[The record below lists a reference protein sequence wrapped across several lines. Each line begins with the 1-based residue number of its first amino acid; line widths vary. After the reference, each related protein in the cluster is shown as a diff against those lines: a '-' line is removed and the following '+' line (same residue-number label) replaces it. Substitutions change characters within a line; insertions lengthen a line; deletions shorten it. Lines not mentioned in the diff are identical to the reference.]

1 MLLFLLAL
9 IPVAVSFLF
18 VILDKKT
25 PFKTLPYMAKQVIYG
40 LSFGGLAI
48 LFTEVGPE
56 MNGAILNIRDSA
68 PVCAGL
74 LFGSP
79 AGLIAGTIGALYRF
93 FCVYWGGGTF
103 TRLACSLATFIAGFA
118 AAGARKFM
126 FYNKRPNAL
135 FASGIAMG
143 AEVIH
148 MLLILLTN
156 LSQMS
161 RAMNFVIDCSL
172 LMIGANAVA
181 VFLSDLA
188 VAGKDIKLGFKKPLP
203 MLTSISISV
212 LISILSLM
220 AVTGTLTYVVNYSVA
235 RNEAADLISINL
247 NDIETSI
254 EKDGIS
260 DNVKKWR
267 VGQSG
272 GVVIFEQDGT
282 FLSAYKNG
290 ELITFSDSSVFFSS
304 KQEEN
309 TLYTSKINDESIYYE
324 YQVIDNY
331 YIFAFMTVLEA
342 DLSSDATLYMTLHV
356 EILIYLTLFC
366 LIYQTVRGKITKKLH
381 KVNNALDDITK
392 GDLDTVVDVRT
403 CLEYSELSDDINH
416 TVDVLKEH
424 IKEAENRNE
433 RELELA
439 RRIQKSAVPF
449 IFPPFPKRT
458 DFDIYASMNTAKEVG
473 GDFYDFYFTDDAHF
487 AFLIADVS
495 GKGIPAAMFMMAAKT
510 LIKGLAERG
519 KTVDEVFTEANA
531 SLCEGN
537 DADMFLT
544 AWMGVINLE
553 TGHMAY
559 ANAGHNP
566 PLICR
571 KDGTF
576 EYIKD
581 KPNFILAGMD
591 GVRYTK
597 HELNLDPG
605 DTIYLYTDGVT
616 EAENE
621 EHKLYGEERLRNTLL
636 TATDK
641 TPKEICEIVQNDVIE
656 FAGDAPQS
664 DDITMVSF
672 KMNYMQRANSIIVHP
687 DLSSVDIISSFI
699 DEKLSRLNIS
709 ASITSKVMIAVDEIF
724 SNIQKYGQATRAEIA
739 FGFEDGKLGL
749 AFTDN
754 GLAFDPTQ
762 ASTPDVTLSAEERK
776 IGGLGIYLVKKLASS
791 VTYEYKDNMNQ
802 LYIVFDLTKEGG
814 AKK

>member
-18 VILDKKT
+18 VLLNKKT
-25 PFKTLPYMAKQVIYG
+25 PFKTIPYIAKQIIYG
-40 LSFGGLAI
+40 VSFGGLAI

-79 AGLIAGTIGALYRF
+79 AGIIAGLIGGLYRY

-103 TRLACSLATFIAGFA
+103 TQVACSVATVVAGLAS
-118 AAGARKFM
+118 AGARKFM

-156 LSQMS
+156 ISQIS
-161 RAMNFVIDCSL
+161 KAMNFVIDCSL

-181 VFLSDLA
+181 VFLSDLV
-188 VAGKDIKLGFKKPLP
+188 VAGKDIKLGLKKPLP
-203 MLTSISISV
+203 LLTSVSISV
-212 LISILSLM
+212 LVSILSLM
-220 AVTGTLTYVVNYSVA
+220 VVTGTLTYVVNHRVA
-235 RNEAADLISINL
+235 QNEAANLISVNL
-247 NDIETSI
+247 NDIENSI
-254 EKDGIS
+254 EKDGLNE
-260 DNVKKWR
+260 NVTKWR

-272 GVVIFEQDGT
+272 GVIVYDNRGT
-282 FLSAYKNG
+282 LLSAYKNG
-290 ELITFSDSSVFFSS
+290 ELITLSDSTVFFDG
-304 KQEEN
+304 KQTEN
-309 TLYTSKINDESIYYE
+309 TFYTSKINGENIYYE
-324 YQVIDNY
+324 YNAVDNY
-331 YIFAFMTVLEA
+331 YVFAFMTVIEA
-342 DLSSDATLYMTLHV
+342 DMSSDATLYMMLYV
-356 EILIYLTLFC
+356 EILIYLTIFC

-381 KVNNALDDITK
+381 KVNNCLDEITQ
-392 GDLDTVVDVRT
+392 GNLDTVVDVRT

-416 TVDVLKEH
+416 TVDTLKEH

-449 IFPPFPKRT
+449 IFPPFPKRD
-458 DFDIYASMNTAKEVG
+458 DFDIFASMNTAKEVG
-473 GDFYDFYFTDDAHF
+473 GDFYDFYFTDDVHF

-544 AWMGVINLE
+544 AWIGVVNLE

-559 ANAGHNP
+559 TNAGHNP
-566 PLICR
+566 PLLCR
-571 KDGTF
+571 KGETF
-576 EYIKD
+576 EYVKD
-581 KPNFILAGMD
+581 KPNFILAGMN
-591 GVRYTK
+591 GVKYKK

-621 EHKLYGEERLRNTLL
+621 EHKLYGEERLKTILL
-636 TATDK
+636 DAREK
-641 TPKEICEIVQNDVIE
+641 SPKEICTIVGEDVKE
-656 FAGDAPQS
+656 FVGEAPQS
-664 DDITMVSF
+664 DDITMVAF
-672 KMNYMQRANSIIVHP
+672 KMNYMKSTNSITVRP
-687 DLSSVDIISSFI
+687 DLASVDIISTFI
-699 DEKLSRLNIS
+699 DEKLSKLNIP
-709 ASITSKVMIAVDEIF
+709 ATITSKVQIAVDEIF
-724 SNIQKYGQATRAEIA
+724 SNIQKYGKATRAKIS
-739 FGFEDGKLGL
+739 FGFNDGKLAL
-749 AFTDN
+749 TFTDN

-762 ASTPDVTLSAEERK
+762 ASTPDVTLSVKERQ

-791 VTYEYKDNMNQ
+791 VTYEYKDNTNN
-802 LYIVFDLTKEGG
+802 LYIIFDLTNEG

>member
-18 VILDKKT
+18 VLLNKKT
-25 PFKTLPYMAKQVIYG
+25 PFKTIPYIAKQIIYG
-40 LSFGGLAI
+40 VSFGGLAI

-79 AGLIAGTIGALYRF
+79 AGIIAGLIGGLYRY

-103 TRLACSLATFIAGFA
+103 TQVACSVATVVAGLAS
-118 AAGARKFM
+118 AGARKFM

-156 LSQMS
+156 ISQIS
-161 RAMNFVIDCSL
+161 KAMNFVIDCSL

-181 VFLSDLA
+181 VFLSDLV
-188 VAGKDIKLGFKKPLP
+188 VAGKDIKLGLKKPLP
-203 MLTSISISV
+203 LLTSVSISV
-212 LISILSLM
+212 LVSILSLM
-220 AVTGTLTYVVNYSVA
+220 VVTGTLTYVVNHRVA
-235 RNEAADLISINL
+235 QNEAANLISVNL
-247 NDIETSI
+247 NDIENSI
-254 EKDGIS
+254 EKDGLNE
-260 DNVKKWR
+260 NVTKWR

-272 GVVIFEQDGT
+272 GVIVYDNRGT
-282 FLSAYKNG
+282 LLSAYKNG
-290 ELITFSDSSVFFSS
+290 ELITLSDSTVFFDS
-304 KQEEN
+304 KQTEN
-309 TLYTSKINDESIYYE
+309 TFYTSKINGENIYYE
-324 YQVIDNY
+324 YNAVDNY
-331 YIFAFMTVLEA
+331 YVFAFMTVIEA
-342 DLSSDATLYMTLHV
+342 DMSSDATLYMMLYV
-356 EILIYLTLFC
+356 EILIYLTIFC

-381 KVNNALDDITK
+381 KVNNCLDEITQ
-392 GDLDTVVDVRT
+392 GNLDTVVDVRT

-416 TVDVLKEH
+416 TVDTLKEH

-449 IFPPFPKRT
+449 IFPPFPKRD
-458 DFDIYASMNTAKEVG
+458 DFDIFASMNTAKEVG
-473 GDFYDFYFTDDAHF
+473 GDFYDFYFTDDVHF

-544 AWMGVINLE
+544 AWIGVVNLE

-559 ANAGHNP
+559 TNAGHNP
-566 PLICR
+566 PLLCR
-571 KDGTF
+571 KGETF
-576 EYIKD
+576 EYVKD
-581 KPNFILAGMD
+581 KPNFILAGMN
-591 GVRYTK
+591 GVKYKK

-621 EHKLYGEERLRNTLL
+621 EHKLYGEERLKTILL
-636 TATDK
+636 DAREK
-641 TPKEICEIVQNDVIE
+641 SPKEICTIVGEDVKE
-656 FAGDAPQS
+656 FVGEAPQS
-664 DDITMVSF
+664 DDITMVAF
-672 KMNYMQRANSIIVHP
+672 KMNYMKSTNSITVRP
-687 DLSSVDIISSFI
+687 DLASVDIISTFI
-699 DEKLSRLNIS
+699 DEKLSKLNIP
-709 ASITSKVMIAVDEIF
+709 ATITSKVQIAVDEIF
-724 SNIQKYGQATRAEIA
+724 SNIQKYGKATRAKIS
-739 FGFEDGKLGL
+739 FGFNDGKLAL
-749 AFTDN
+749 TFTDN

-762 ASTPDVTLSAEERK
+762 ASTPDVTLSVKERQ

-791 VTYEYKDNMNQ
+791 VTYEYKDNTNN
-802 LYIVFDLTKEGG
+802 LYIIFDLTNEG

>member
-9 IPVAVSFLF
+9 IPGAVSFLF
-18 VILDKKT
+18 VLLNKKT
-25 PFKTLPYMAKQVIYG
+25 PFKTIPYIAKQIIYG
-40 LSFGGLAI
+40 VSFGGLAI

-79 AGLIAGTIGALYRF
+79 AGIIAGLIGGLYRY

-103 TRLACSLATFIAGFA
+103 TQVACSVATVVAGLAS
-118 AAGARKFM
+118 AGARKFM

-135 FASGIAMG
+135 FAGGIAMG

-156 LSQMS
+156 ISQIS
-161 RAMNFVIDCSL
+161 KAMNFVIDCSL

-181 VFLSDLA
+181 VFLSDLV
-188 VAGKDIKLGFKKPLP
+188 VAGKDIKLGLKKPLP
-203 MLTSISISV
+203 LLTSVSISV
-212 LISILSLM
+212 LVSILSLM
-220 AVTGTLTYVVNYSVA
+220 VVTGTLTYVVNHRVA
-235 RNEAADLISINL
+235 QNEAANLISVNL
-247 NDIETSI
+247 NDIESSI
-254 EKDGIS
+254 EKDGLNE
-260 DNVKKWR
+260 NVTKWR

-272 GVVIFEQDGT
+272 GVIVYDNSGT
-282 FLSAYKNG
+282 LLSAYKNG
-290 ELITFSDSSVFFSS
+290 ELITLSDSTVFFDG
-304 KQEEN
+304 KQTEN
-309 TLYTSKINDESIYYE
+309 TFYTSKINGENIYYE
-324 YQVIDNY
+324 YTAVDNY
-331 YIFAFMTVLEA
+331 YVFAFMTVIEA
-342 DLSSDATLYMTLHV
+342 DMSSDATLYMMLYV
-356 EILIYLTLFC
+356 EILIYLTIFC

-381 KVNNALDDITK
+381 KVNNCLDEITQ
-392 GDLDTVVDVRT
+392 GNLDMVVDVRT

-416 TVDVLKEH
+416 TVDTLKEH

-449 IFPPFPKRT
+449 IFPPFPKRD
-458 DFDIYASMNTAKEVG
+458 DFDIFASMNTAKEVG
-473 GDFYDFYFTDDAHF
+473 GDFYDFYFTDDVHF

-544 AWMGVINLE
+544 AWIGVVNLE

-559 ANAGHNP
+559 TNAGHNP
-566 PLICR
+566 PLLCR
-571 KDGTF
+571 KGETF

-581 KPNFILAGMD
+581 KPNFILAGMN
-591 GVRYTK
+591 GVKYKK

-621 EHKLYGEERLRNTLL
+621 EHKLYGEERLKTILL
-636 TATDK
+636 DAREK
-641 TPKEICEIVQNDVIE
+641 SPKEICTIVGEDVKE
-656 FAGDAPQS
+656 FVGEAPQS
-664 DDITMVSF
+664 DDITMVAF
-672 KMNYMQRANSIIVHP
+672 KMNYMKSTNSITIRP
-687 DLSSVDIISSFI
+687 DLASVDIISTFI
-699 DEKLSRLNIS
+699 DEKLSKLNIP
-709 ASITSKVMIAVDEIF
+709 ATITSKVQIAVDEIF
-724 SNIQKYGQATRAEIA
+724 SNIQKYGKATRAKIS
-739 FGFEDGKLGL
+739 FGFNDGKLAL
-749 AFTDN
+749 TFTDN

-762 ASTPDVTLSAEERK
+762 ASTPDVTLSVKERQ

-791 VTYEYKDNMNQ
+791 VTYEYKDNTNN
-802 LYIVFDLTKEGG
+802 LYIIFDLTNEG

>member
-18 VILDKKT
+18 VLLNKKT
-25 PFKTLPYMAKQVIYG
+25 PFKTIPYIAKQIIYG
-40 LSFGGLAI
+40 VSFGGLAI

-79 AGLIAGTIGALYRF
+79 AGIIAGLIGGLYRY

-103 TRLACSLATFIAGFA
+103 TQVACSVATVVAGLAS
-118 AAGARKFM
+118 AGARKFM

-156 LSQMS
+156 ISQIS
-161 RAMNFVIDCSL
+161 KAMNFVIDCSL

-181 VFLSDLA
+181 VFLSDLV
-188 VAGKDIKLGFKKPLP
+188 VAGKDIKLGLKKPLP
-203 MLTSISISV
+203 LLTSVSISV
-212 LISILSLM
+212 LVSILSLM
-220 AVTGTLTYVVNYSVA
+220 VVTGTLTYVVNHRVA
-235 RNEAADLISINL
+235 QNEAANLISVNL
-247 NDIETSI
+247 NDIENSI
-254 EKDGIS
+254 EKDGLNE
-260 DNVKKWR
+260 NVTKWR

-272 GVVIFEQDGT
+272 GVIVYDNSGT
-282 FLSAYKNG
+282 LLSAYKNG
-290 ELITFSDSSVFFSS
+290 ELITLSDSTVFFDG
-304 KQEEN
+304 KQTEN
-309 TLYTSKINDESIYYE
+309 TFYTSKINGENIYYE
-324 YQVIDNY
+324 YNAVDNY
-331 YIFAFMTVLEA
+331 YVFAFMTVIEA
-342 DLSSDATLYMTLHV
+342 DMSSDATLYMMLYV
-356 EILIYLTLFC
+356 EILIYLTIFC

-381 KVNNALDDITK
+381 KVNNCLDEITQ
-392 GDLDTVVDVRT
+392 GNLDTVVDVRT

-416 TVDVLKEH
+416 TVDTLKEH

-449 IFPPFPKRT
+449 IFPPFPKRD
-458 DFDIYASMNTAKEVG
+458 DFDIFASMNTAKEVG
-473 GDFYDFYFTDDAHF
+473 GDFYDFYFTDDVHF

-544 AWMGVINLE
+544 AWIGVVNLE

-559 ANAGHNP
+559 TNAGHNP
-566 PLICR
+566 PLLCR
-571 KDGTF
+571 KGETF
-576 EYIKD
+576 EYVKD
-581 KPNFILAGMD
+581 KPNFILAGMN
-591 GVRYTK
+591 GVKYKK

-621 EHKLYGEERLRNTLL
+621 EHKLYGEERLKTILL
-636 TATDK
+636 DAREK
-641 TPKEICEIVQNDVIE
+641 SPKEICTIVGEDVKE
-656 FAGDAPQS
+656 FVGEAPQS
-664 DDITMVSF
+664 DDITMVAF
-672 KMNYMQRANSIIVHP
+672 KMNYMKSTNSITVRP
-687 DLSSVDIISSFI
+687 DLASVDIISTFI
-699 DEKLSRLNIS
+699 DEKLSKLNIP
-709 ASITSKVMIAVDEIF
+709 ATITSKVQIAVDEIF
-724 SNIQKYGQATRAEIA
+724 SNIQKYGKATRAKIS
-739 FGFEDGKLGL
+739 FGFNDGKLAL
-749 AFTDN
+749 TFTDN

-762 ASTPDVTLSAEERK
+762 ASTPDVTLSVKERQ

-791 VTYEYKDNMNQ
+791 VTYEYKDNTNN
-802 LYIVFDLTKEGG
+802 LYIIFDLTNEG

>member
-18 VILDKKT
+18 VLLNKKT
-25 PFKTLPYMAKQVIYG
+25 PFKTIPYIAKQIIYG
-40 LSFGGLAI
+40 VSFGGLAI

-79 AGLIAGTIGALYRF
+79 AGIIAGLIGGLYRY

-103 TRLACSLATFIAGFA
+103 TQVACSVATVVAGLAS
-118 AAGARKFM
+118 AGARKFM

-156 LSQMS
+156 ISQIS
-161 RAMNFVIDCSL
+161 KAMNFVIDCSL

-181 VFLSDLA
+181 VFLSDLV
-188 VAGKDIKLGFKKPLP
+188 VAGKDIKLGLKKPLP
-203 MLTSISISV
+203 LLTSVSISV
-212 LISILSLM
+212 LVSILSLM
-220 AVTGTLTYVVNYSVA
+220 VVTGTLTYVVNHRVA
-235 RNEAADLISINL
+235 QNEAANLISVNL
-247 NDIETSI
+247 NDIENSI
-254 EKDGIS
+254 EKDGLNE
-260 DNVKKWR
+260 NVTKWR

-272 GVVIFEQDGT
+272 GVIVYDNSGT
-282 FLSAYKNG
+282 LLSAYKNG
-290 ELITFSDSSVFFSS
+290 ELITLSDSTVFFDG
-304 KQEEN
+304 KQTEN
-309 TLYTSKINDESIYYE
+309 TFYTSKINGENIYYE
-324 YQVIDNY
+324 YTAVDNY
-331 YIFAFMTVLEA
+331 YVFAFMTVIEA
-342 DLSSDATLYMTLHV
+342 DMSSDATLYMMLYV
-356 EILIYLTLFC
+356 EILIYLTIFC

-381 KVNNALDDITK
+381 KVNNCLDEITQ
-392 GDLDTVVDVRT
+392 GNLDTVVDVRT

-416 TVDVLKEH
+416 TVDTLKEH

-449 IFPPFPKRT
+449 IFPPFPKRD
-458 DFDIYASMNTAKEVG
+458 DFDIFASMNTAKEVG
-473 GDFYDFYFTDDAHF
+473 GDFYDFYFTDDVHF

-544 AWMGVINLE
+544 AWIGVVNLE

-559 ANAGHNP
+559 TNAGHNP
-566 PLICR
+566 PLLCR
-571 KDGTF
+571 KGETF
-576 EYIKD
+576 EYVKD
-581 KPNFILAGMD
+581 KPNFILAGMN
-591 GVRYTK
+591 GVKYKK

-621 EHKLYGEERLRNTLL
+621 EHKLYGEERLKTILL
-636 TATDK
+636 DAREK
-641 TPKEICEIVQNDVIE
+641 SPKEICTIVGEDVKE
-656 FAGDAPQS
+656 FVGEAPQS
-664 DDITMVSF
+664 DDITMVAF
-672 KMNYMQRANSIIVHP
+672 KMNYMKSTNSITVRP
-687 DLSSVDIISSFI
+687 DLASVDIISTFI
-699 DEKLSRLNIS
+699 DEKLSKLNIP
-709 ASITSKVMIAVDEIF
+709 ATITSKVQIAVDEIF
-724 SNIQKYGQATRAEIA
+724 SNIQKYGKATRAKIS
-739 FGFEDGKLGL
+739 FGFNDGKLAL
-749 AFTDN
+749 TFTDN

-762 ASTPDVTLSAEERK
+762 ASTPDVTLSVKERQ

-791 VTYEYKDNMNQ
+791 VTYEYKDNTNN
-802 LYIVFDLTKEGG
+802 LYIIFDLTNEG